1 MGKVHDILEAKG
13 REGALQAGLERAIVD
28 AASAY
33 MGDEDNALG
42 FVYAG
47 WAQCALPHSK
57 LLPDAP
63 WGIRAER
70 LRLLVEPGRRPVG
83 DANETE
89 FVGVPFGAH
98 ARLILLYLQ
107 TEALRTGNREVELGA
122 RCANGCRGSA
132 SATAGQQPNP
142 CETKLNGSRCAN

>member
-1 MGKVHDILEAKG
+1 MGEVHDILEAKG

-63 WGIRAER
+63 WGIRAEK

-107 TEALRTGNREVELGA
+107 TEALRTGNREVELGGLVA
-122 RCANGCRGSA
+122 RMAVANRRQLWRSNSQVRAKPG
-132 SATAGQQPNP
+132 
-142 CETKLNGSRCAN
+142 

>member
-1 MGKVHDILEAKG
+1 MGEVHDILEAKG

-63 WGIRAER
+63 WGIRAEK

-98 ARLILLYLQ
+98 A
-107 TEALRTGNREVELGA
+107 
-122 RCANGCRGSA
+122 CANGCRGSA
-132 SATAGQQPNP
+132 SAMAGQQPNP
-142 CETKLNGSRCAN
+142 CETRLNGSRCAN